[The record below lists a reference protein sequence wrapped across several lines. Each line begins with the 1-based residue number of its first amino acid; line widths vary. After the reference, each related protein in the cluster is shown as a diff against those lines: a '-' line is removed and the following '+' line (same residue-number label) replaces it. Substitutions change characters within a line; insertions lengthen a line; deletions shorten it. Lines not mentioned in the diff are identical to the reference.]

1 MQDFEF
7 AAAGSVEEVVSLLQK
22 GEKPVRL
29 LSGGTDLLVQLREG
43 RRDARLVVDI
53 KRVREVNE
61 LVYDPQ
67 AGLTIGA
74 AVPCY
79 KITRDP
85 MVAKLYP
92 GIVDAVALIGGTQI
106 QGRATVGGNL
116 CNASP
121 AADTTPALIVH
132 SAVCVI
138 AGPNGTREL
147 PVEQFCTGPGR
158 SAMAEDEFLVSVCI
172 PPMPDGFGARY
183 LRFIPRNEMDI
194 AVVGAGA
201 SVVLDEARQN
211 IVSARIALGAVA
223 PTPLFAQEASEW
235 LAGKPTAAENIF
247 EAARMAQSIA
257 RPINDMRGTI
267 AQRKHLA
274 LILTKRALTG
284 AIERA
289 KGLGVGGNGHS
300 GGNGSTP
307 VADSRD
313 DAARRDL

>member
-1 MQDFEF
+1 MQDFDF

-43 RRDARLVVDI
+43 RREARLVVDI
-53 KRVREVNE
+53 KGVREANA
-61 LVYDPQ
+61 LAYDPQ
-67 AGLTIGA
+67 GGLTIGS

-79 KITRDP
+79 KIARDP
-85 MVAKLYP
+85 MVAKIYP
-92 GIVDAVALIGGTQI
+92 GLVDAVSLIGGTQI

-121 AADTTPALIVH
+121 AADTTPALIAH

-158 SAMAEDEFLVSVCI
+158 SALAEDEFLIAVRI
-172 PPMPDGFGARY
+172 PPLPAGFGARY

-211 IVSARIALGAVA
+211 VVSARIALGAVA
-223 PTPLFAQEASEW
+223 PTPLFVTEAGEW
-235 LAGKPTAAENIF
+235 LAGKPATAENIF
-247 EAARMAQSIA
+247 EAARIAQAAA
-257 RPINDMRGTI
+257 RPINDMRGTV

-274 LILTKRALTG
+274 LIFTKRALTG
-284 AIERA
+284 AVERA
-289 KGLGVGGNGHS
+289 KGLGSSGHA
-300 GGNGSTP
+300 GNGSTP

-313 DAARRDL
+313 DSQLKDV